1 MAPTPRVSC
10 AGSRKLSS
18 NHSCCRFKDKKTTM
32 SNTPNL
38 RVAVIGGG
46 PGGSAAAFLA
56 ADLGMKVTLIDPEIN
71 PGGVCL
77 YRGCIPSKALL
88 HVAKLLEEAQQAK
101 NWGIEFAEP
110 KVDLNKLRSWKEGVV
125 KKLTGGLGQLS
136 KQRSV
141 QFISGKAAFVNST
154 TLKVTKNAGGEENL
168 TFDRIVI
175 ATGSRP
181 SVVPSLKL
189 DSPRMIDSTGALDL
203 PDIPKTLLVIG
214 GGYIGLE
221 LGSVYATLGTK
232 VTCVEMLS
240 GLLPGAD
247 RDLVLPLH
255 KRLEKL
261 FASILLNTTVKSL
274 KEEKNGI
281 RVVFDGADVKEKEQV
296 FERVLMSVGR
306 RPNSEIPGLDKT
318 QVKVNSKG
326 FIEINEQRQTADSS
340 IYAIGDVAG
349 EPMLAHKAMHE
360 GRTAVEAI
368 AGHKVAFEPNAIPAV
383 VFTDPEIAWAGLT
396 ETQAKEQGRE
406 ITIAKFP
413 WAASGRAVTIDR
425 PDGLTKLLIDP
436 KTERGLG
443 VGIVGAGAGELIA
456 EGVLAIEMCALA
468 ADVGMTIHPHPTLS
482 ETMMESAEVFYGQAT
497 DIYRPKKT

>member
-1 MAPTPRVSC
+1 
-10 AGSRKLSS
+10 
-18 NHSCCRFKDKKTTM
+18 M
-32 SNTPNL
+32 SNTSNL

-46 PGGSAAAFLA
+46 PGGYAAAFLA
-56 ADLGMKVTLIDPEIN
+56 ADLGMKVTLIDPEVN

-189 DSPRMIDSTGALDL
+189 ESPRMMDSTGALDL

-221 LGSVYATLGTK
+221 LGSVYATLGTR

-261 FASILLNTTVKSL
+261 FTSIL
-274 KEEKNGI
+274 
-281 RVVFDGADVKEKEQV
+281 
-296 FERVLMSVGR
+296 
-306 RPNSEIPGLDKT
+306 
-318 QVKVNSKG
+318 
-326 FIEINEQRQTADSS
+326 
-340 IYAIGDVAG
+340 
-349 EPMLAHKAMHE
+349 
-360 GRTAVEAI
+360 
-368 AGHKVAFEPNAIPAV
+368 
-383 VFTDPEIAWAGLT
+383 
-396 ETQAKEQGRE
+396 
-406 ITIAKFP
+406 
-413 WAASGRAVTIDR
+413 
-425 PDGLTKLLIDP
+425 
-436 KTERGLG
+436 
-443 VGIVGAGAGELIA
+443 
-456 EGVLAIEMCALA
+456 
-468 ADVGMTIHPHPTLS
+468 
-482 ETMMESAEVFYGQAT
+482 
-497 DIYRPKKT
+497 